1 MTTVW
6 LVRHGEAEGPP
17 GIAIGHGDPPLSV
30 RGQRQIARL
39 AIRLAAQPVQ
49 RVFSSD
55 LRRARLTAERI
66 AIGHGLA
73 VDVFSELR
81 EIDFGTWEGRALSDL
96 WTEKP
101 DEAEAWE
108 RDLRCVPSG
117 FGERFE
123 VLESR
128 VAQFRC
134 RLDGYRVVVVVAH
147 RGPLAVL
154 LHQLT
159 GTSIE
164 EAWREPL
171 DTGAALRVEVF
182 RGTGERN
189 QKGKEG
195 PVT

>member
-1 MTTVW
+1 VIANRPAGVSARTTVW
-6 LVRHGEAEGPP
+6 LVRHGEARVPP

-30 RGQRQIARL
+30 RGQGQIARL

-66 AIGHGLA
+66 AYGHRLA
-73 VDVFSELR
+73 VDVCRELR
-81 EIDFGTWEGRALSDL
+81 EIDFGTWEGRALRDL
-96 WTEKP
+96 WDEKP

-108 RDLRCVPSG
+108 RDLRCVPRG
-117 FGERFE
+117 FAERFE
-123 VLESR
+123 ALESR
-128 VAQFRC
+128 VAQFRY
-134 RLDGYRVVVVVAH
+134 RLDGYRVAVVVAH

-171 DTGAALRVEVF
+171 HTGAALRVEVF
-182 RGTGERN
+182 RGTG
-189 QKGKEG
+189 
-195 PVT
+195 

>member
-1 MTTVW
+1 VTTVW
-6 LVRHGEAEGPP
+6 LVRHGEAEVPP

-30 RGQRQIARL
+30 RGQRQIERL
-39 AIRLAAQPVQ
+39 ATRLASQPVQ

-55 LRRARLTAERI
+55 LQRARLTAEPI
-66 AIGHGLA
+66 AVGHGLA
-73 VDVFSELR
+73 VDVCPELR
-81 EIDFGTWEGRALSDL
+81 EIDFGTWEGRALRDL

-101 DEAEAWE
+101 DEAQAWE
-108 RDLRCVPSG
+108 GDLRSVPSG

-123 VLESR
+123 ALESR

-134 RLDGYRVVVVVAH
+134 RLDGYRVAVVVAH

-159 GTSIE
+159 RTSIE

-171 DTGAALRVEVF
+171 HTGGALRVEIF
-182 RGTGERN
+182 RGG
-189 QKGKEG
+189 G
-195 PVT
+195 